1 MWVNPLFCWLSS
13 HVTVWAPGHSNFAF
27 LNFHFFNLPGDE
39 VKEVVPYRS
48 SRSCCCISSFETS
61 ALALLGGCSMM
72 RKRLLRHC
80 SLLFR
85 STHHDSRRFGFES
98 RRADLPEAMYA
109 TMGYIVPEY
118 YKFPGYLSPSLGL
131 KFADVPNGL
140 AALSKPSAYLQAAH
154 AAHAM
159 SFHISFEF
167 QHLCRCK
174 EQNGWR

>member
-1 MWVNPLFCWLSS
+1 MNPWSGAVQRRSFRQGGALPFQCASDFS
-13 HVTVWAPGHSNFAF
+13 HV
-27 LNFHFFNLPGDE
+27 
-39 VKEVVPYRS
+39 
-48 SRSCCCISSFETS
+48 
-61 ALALLGGCSMM
+61 
-72 RKRLLRHC
+72 
-80 SLLFR
+80 
-85 STHHDSRRFGFES
+85 
-98 RRADLPEAMYA
+98 ADLPEAMYA
-109 TMGYIVPEY
+109 TIGYIVPEY

>member
-1 MWVNPLFCWLSS
+1 M
-13 HVTVWAPGHSNFAF
+13 
-27 LNFHFFNLPGDE
+27 FFDKSIDGMLKRGKHE
-39 VKEVVPYRS
+39 SMEWSRAKTIIS
-48 SRSCCCISSFETS
+48 SRWRAPVSMCFRFQSC
-61 ALALLGGCSMM
+61 
-72 RKRLLRHC
+72 
-80 SLLFR
+80 
-85 STHHDSRRFGFES
+85 
-98 RRADLPEAMYA
+98 RADLPEAMYA
-109 TMGYIVPEY
+109 TIGYIVPEY
-118 YKFPGYLSPSLGL
+118 YKFPRYLSPSLGL